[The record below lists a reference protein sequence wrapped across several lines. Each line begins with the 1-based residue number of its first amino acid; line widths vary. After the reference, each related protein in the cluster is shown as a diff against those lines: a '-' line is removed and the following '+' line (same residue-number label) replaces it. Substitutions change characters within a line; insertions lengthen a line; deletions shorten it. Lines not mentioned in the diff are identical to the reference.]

1 MTLVE
6 TSMWLGLISGV
17 IGVLYVIGLIV
28 YITRLKILEDDEKS
42 KRAAQIHG
50 YIKSAS
56 IAYIKAQY
64 TVILSIISI
73 VSVIL
78 IVIGVVT
85 GSSLVLWTGVAY
97 FLGGLSSATVS
108 IVGMLMGVLSN
119 IRVLNML
126 IRRGL
131 KDALALA
138 FRGGSV
144 TGFLVG
150 GIGLLGTAG
159 LFIALN
165 GFSDPVNVTQILL
178 GYAFGAST
186 AALFA
191 RVGGGIYT
199 KAADVGADLVGKVEV
214 GIPEDDPRNP
224 GVIAD
229 NVGDN
234 VGDCAGMGADLFES
248 YVEGM
253 IAPMAIAAVL
263 GNLDLVAYPV
273 LFSATALLA
282 SIAIAQ
288 FVSISPFKQPGR
300 TLTTTSILSII
311 GAAVINGIITYA
323 LAPSISPAFIVGV
336 LGLIAGAIVGF
347 TSDYFTSPMYR
358 PVKIVAQ
365 NSQFGPALTI

>member
-150 GIGLLGTAG
+150 
-159 LFIALN
+159 
-165 GFSDPVNVTQILL
+165 
-178 GYAFGAST
+178 
-186 AALFA
+186 
-191 RVGGGIYT
+191 
-199 KAADVGADLVGKVEV
+199 
-214 GIPEDDPRNP
+214 
-224 GVIAD
+224 
-229 NVGDN
+229 
-234 VGDCAGMGADLFES
+234 
-248 YVEGM
+248 
-253 IAPMAIAAVL
+253 
-263 GNLDLVAYPV
+263 
-273 LFSATALLA
+273 
-282 SIAIAQ
+282 
-288 FVSISPFKQPGR
+288 
-300 TLTTTSILSII
+300 
-311 GAAVINGIITYA
+311 
-323 LAPSISPAFIVGV
+323 
-336 LGLIAGAIVGF
+336 
-347 TSDYFTSPMYR
+347 
-358 PVKIVAQ
+358 
-365 NSQFGPALTI
+365 